1 MNLLRNEFINEI
13 TEKIEK
19 LGLSH
24 VDKLLEIDIDHH
36 IKKIIATEGTNQLLI
51 FIEHIG
57 ELSLSRQG
65 PFKKIISF
73 TETDL
78 AELRALALESA
89 IPVEIGNTII
99 NTYYGPSFIT
109 TLIEDIMKYRTETT
123 EVIERATNG
132 KEKVIK
138 FDAPLLLE
146 DDLKMLQELKRDLAE
161 QTYPCNIISVCAYFG
176 VLRFLKIWNNS
187 PSKLKNISKDNTLWE
202 NVVMNA
208 MQLLEP
214 YVGPMTV
221 VDVKQLLSEYL

>member
-19 LGLSH
+19 LGLSY
-24 VDKLLEIDIDHH
+24 VDRLLKIDIDHH
-36 IKKIIATEGTNQLLI
+36 VKKIIATEGINQLVI
-51 FIEHIG
+51 FIEHVG
-57 ELSLSRQG
+57 EMSLSRQG

-89 IPVEIGNTII
+89 MPVEIGNTIV

-109 TLIEDIMKYRTETT
+109 TLIEDVMKYRTETT
-123 EVIERATNG
+123 EVIEKDAAG
-132 KEKVIK
+132 QKKVIK
-138 FDAPLLLE
+138 FDTPLLLE

-161 QTYPCNIISVCAYFG
+161 QTYPCNLINICAYFG
-176 VLRFLKIWNNS
+176 ALRFLKIWKNG
-187 PSKLKNISKDNTLWE
+187 PDKLDNISIDNALWE
-202 NVVMNA
+202 KVVMNG
-208 MQLLEP
+208 MRLLEP
-214 YVGPMTV
+214 YVGPMTI